1 MKLSRFWLGVPRR
14 IVMLREPCAC
24 NKPCEVSPPAPLTY
38 RVTSPLFSGWL
49 PLVAQCD
56 AWVARCLFPLALLI
70 LISGL
75 DDLALNCVCLWAWLR
90 RCLSSPLA
98 TEKKESHHIEKR
110 IAVFVPLWHEHG
122 VVGGMVE
129 HNASAIK
136 YSNYHFF
143 IGAYPNDD
151 PTLDAVRELESRF
164 RHVHLAV
171 CPHNGPTSKADC
183 LNWIYQRMLLFE
195 ERHGPE
201 ESARFDIVITH
212 DAEDLIHPEAFSYI
226 NAYADQFDM
235 VQIPVLP
242 LPTPVRDLVHG
253 IYCDE
258 FAEWQIKDMPAR
270 QLMGSFVPSNGV
282 GTGFT
287 RRALEMLA
295 NAEHNLIF
303 EPACLTEDYENGLRL
318 HKLGCKQMFVP
329 LTKHV
334 SAQDVSTKDGASIVA
349 TREFF
354 PRTVGSA
361 IRQRSR
367 WILGIGLQCW
377 ERHGWRGS
385 LPEVYWFWRD
395 RKGLFGHPL
404 SLLSNF
410 VFLYGVLT
418 WVAAQSTGTP
428 WGIAKYSL
436 HPALLVATLAFQV
449 VQTGVRMGC
458 TARLYGPR
466 FALAVPLRSVYGN
479 WINTLATWKAVRSYA
494 RARIRHEPL
503 VWVKTEHAYPSR
515 SALIEH
521 KRKLGEILIGSDY
534 AEESAVLRALETQP
548 AGMRLGE
555 HLVLLGIIT
564 EDELYE
570 ALSLQQSLPSGR
582 LEPWVINTNIARAL
596 PSRVVR
602 ELRVLP
608 FRISSGNM
616 FLASPEIPTDA
627 LTRTLRGFTR
637 LSLRFHLVTPQNFE
651 ELAES
656 LL

>member
-1 MKLSRFWLGVPRR
+1 VIL
-14 IVMLREPCAC
+14 A
-24 NKPCEVSPPAPLTY
+24 
-38 RVTSPLFSGWL
+38 FSAWWAY
-49 PLVAQCD
+49 VAAWCD
-56 AWVARCLFPLALLI
+56 AGVAGCLFPLAWII
-70 LISGL
+70 LVSGL
-75 DDLALNCVCLWAWLR
+75 DDLALDVIYLWVWVSR
-90 RCLSSPLA
+90 RLPAIPAPSLSA
-98 TEKKESHHIEKR
+98 DKVVEKT
-110 IAVFVPLWHEHG
+110 IAIFVPLWHEHA
-122 VVGGMVE
+122 VIAGMVE
-129 HNASAIK
+129 HNASAIN

-151 PTLDAVRELESRF
+151 PTLSTVRELEARF
-164 RHVHLAV
+164 PHVHLAV

-195 ERHGPE
+195 EHHRPPDGV
-201 ESARFDIVITH
+201 RFDIIITH

-226 NAYADQFDM
+226 NAYADEFDM

-242 LPTPVRDLVHG
+242 LPTPLRDLVHG

-287 RRALEMLA
+287 RGALEMLA

-329 LTKHV
+329 LTKHG
-334 SAQDVSTKDGASIVA
+334 STRDGSSKHGASIVA

-354 PRTVGSA
+354 PRTVRSA

-367 WILGIGLQCW
+367 WILGIGLQSW

-404 SLLSNF
+404 SLLSNL

-418 WVAAQSTGTP
+418 WVAAESTGAP

-449 VQTGVRMGC
+449 IQTSVRMGC

-466 FALAVPLRSVYGN
+466 FALAVPLRSVCGN
-479 WINTLATWKAVRSYA
+479 WINTIATWKAVRSYLL
-494 RARIRHEPL
+494 ARIRHEPL

-521 KRKLGEILIGSDY
+521 KRKLGEILIGSAY
-534 AEESAVLRALETQP
+534 AEESDVLRALETQP
-548 AGMRLGE
+548 PGMRLGE
-555 HLVLLGIIT
+555 HLVLLGLIT

-582 LEPWVINTNIARAL
+582 LEPWVISTNIARAL
-596 PSRVVR
+596 PRRVVH
-602 ELRVLP
+602 EWRVLP
-608 FRISSGNM
+608 FRISSGSM

-627 LTRTLRGFTR
+627 LTRALRSFTR